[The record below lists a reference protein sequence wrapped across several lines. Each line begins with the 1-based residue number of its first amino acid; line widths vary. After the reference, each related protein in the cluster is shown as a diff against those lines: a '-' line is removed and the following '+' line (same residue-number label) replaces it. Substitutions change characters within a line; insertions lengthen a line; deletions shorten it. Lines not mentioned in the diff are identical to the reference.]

1 MSGED
6 WTDDTEGGRIDS
18 LVRFGFGR
26 ADIEAFLNEHE
37 GGQGERL
44 TWLEERRET
53 ASELEDRIAAFSQHS
68 IPGFEALKPYR
79 SQLSDPFT
87 IEETYQ
93 EVERELRSLAPWE
106 PPLNREKEAWFG
118 EGHGDMWSMLYERLA
133 ALDVSSH
140 AAVAP
145 LHRLFA
151 SPLSIDELLRHLE
164 LVEADEQRQRQ
175 MIQNGV
181 DHLRGLGYALGETV
195 EQPLLE
201 ALNQLEQWQ
210 GFHAKKELVR
220 LNAVQ
225 MIQPFDDALA
235 AEFELRCSQLLDK
248 ENQQALDELSNEVN
262 EVAQTLEQRRQV
274 FSDRIREWRQQGIV
288 FPHEGDLHPSDLMEW
303 EANHDTIAASVQR
316 HLELVGRW
324 ERFARYWPSRVER
337 SKDFIGHLE
346 MTDGLQD
353 AVDEL
358 DALWKQL
365 ELDGLELLQS
375 YEHAGLVVGAWQQRV
390 FDDPLNALERMSAER
405 HRWDRRVEIME
416 ALDGLDT
423 SFIGNEEV
431 GMRRHLL
438 ATEELEDDVLEEME
452 AYVVKINRRNERH
465 RVMLEEE
472 LAGMRRSG
480 SLERETRTHDMS
492 LRELDQHVAELMRN
506 GGASIPKG
514 ASSAAAKRIQ
524 APLMR
529 ELTALKRSGWV
540 VDAWIELVN
549 EDPVRVAR
557 ELSEARS
564 HVEHHEVLRRRLS
577 ALPWERDIEL
587 GLEVELHIKQPHR
600 LNHLSRSIPSF
611 TTHLA
616 SRPVE
621 DATYRLHLWQPER
634 THPTLVPVPEQEER
648 PVLQPVSAL
657 DEAHEAMLEAM
668 DHESATD
675 VEEAE
680 PVHNNTGRPIKS
692 LEEERQHPDTKHLH
706 DDGVSDEE
714 FFADDKWSVERW
726 RWWRE
731 REERAL
737 AKQEATTPPPIS
749 PLPPESVEEVVDVAQ
764 PEEEGIEPEVG
775 APSASVAS
783 TESGVV
789 EPMAQE
795 VISSDIA
802 TQRALDALKE
812 LIALLGLNGLAD
824 DVAQQGM
831 NALPEVRRGLAQHVN
846 ITPRDVRVGR
856 LLRLTLRL
864 LPEGNK
870 SDGERAR
877 MLTELTQLI
886 APLKRWMR
894 RRLEARHSGAKGDF
908 LADAVELGTAL
919 ERIPGLGRH
928 VPLEKD
934 DWPLPSELASLSDEI
949 KKLAQSVNLPS
960 AGGVKA

>member
-6 WTDDTEGGRIDS
+6 WANDTVGDRIDS
-18 LVRFGFGR
+18 LVRFGFNR

-37 GGQGERL
+37 GGQRERL
-44 TWLEERRET
+44 TWLEERREA
-53 ASELEDRIAAFSQHS
+53 ASALEDRIAAFSQHS
-68 IPGFEALKPYR
+68 VLGFEALEPYKSR
-79 SQLSDPFT
+79 LSDPFT
-87 IEETYQ
+87 IEETFL

-106 PPLNREKEAWFG
+106 PPLNREKDAWFG

-145 LHRLFA
+145 LHRLFD

-164 LVEADEQRQRQ
+164 LVEADERRQRQ
-175 MIQNGV
+175 MIQSGA

-201 ALNQLEQWQ
+201 ALNQLELWQ

-225 MIQPFDDALA
+225 MIQPFDEALA

-248 ENQQALDELSNEVN
+248 ENQQALDELSSEVN

-303 EANHDTIAASVQR
+303 EANHDTIAASVKR

-324 ERFARYWPSRVER
+324 ERFARYWPSRVEGSR
-337 SKDFIGHLE
+337 DLVGHLE

-353 AVDEL
+353 VVDEL

-375 YEHAGLVVGAWQQRV
+375 YEHAGLAVGAWQQRV
-390 FDDPLNALERMSAER
+390 FDDPLNALERMTAER

-423 SFIGNEEV
+423 SFIGDEEV
-431 GMRRHLL
+431 GVRRHLL
-438 ATEELEDDVLEEME
+438 TAEELEDDVLEEME

-472 LAGMRRSG
+472 LASMRRSG
-480 SLERETRTHDMS
+480 SLERETLTHDMS
-492 LRELDQHVAELMRN
+492 LRELEQHVAELMRS
-506 GGASIPKG
+506 GGASIPKSG
-514 ASSAAAKRIQ
+514 TSAGAKRIQ

-529 ELTALKRSGWV
+529 ELTALKRSGWA
-540 VDAWIELVN
+540 VDAWMESVS

-557 ELSEARS
+557 ELSEARP
-564 HVEHHEVLRRRLS
+564 HVEHHEILRRRLS

-587 GLEVELHIKQPHR
+587 AMEVELHIKQPDR
-600 LNHLSRSIPSF
+600 LAHLSRNIPSF

-621 DATYRLHLWQPER
+621 DETYRLHLWQPER

-657 DEAHEAMLEAM
+657 DEAHEAMLESM
-668 DHESATD
+668 ELESQTHD
-675 VEEAE
+675 
-680 PVHNNTGRPIKS
+680 
-692 LEEERQHPDTKHLH
+692 EEEQI
-706 DDGVSDEE
+706 
-714 FFADDKWSVERW
+714 
-726 RWWRE
+726 RE
-731 REERAL
+731 NGE
-737 AKQEATTPPPIS
+737 KATMPTPA
-749 PLPPESVEEVVDVAQ
+749 EEVVEVAR
-764 PEEEGIEPEVG
+764 PEEEEVEVD
-775 APSASVAS
+775 APSATVAK
-783 TESGVV
+783 TENVV
-789 EPMAQE
+789 VGPVAEE
-795 VISSDIA
+795 IISSDIA
-802 TQRALDALKE
+802 TQRALDALRE

-824 DVAQQGM
+824 EVTQQGM
-831 NALPEVRRGLAQHVN
+831 NALPEVRRGLAKHVN
-846 ITPRDVRVGR
+846 IAPRDVRVGR

-870 SDGERAR
+870 GDGERAR
-877 MLTELTQLI
+877 MLTELTQLV

-894 RRLEARHSGAKGDF
+894 RRLEARHSGARGDF

-934 DWPLPSELASLSDEI
+934 DWPLPSELAGLSDEI

>member
-6 WTDDTEGGRIDS
+6 WANDTVGERIDS
-18 LVRFGFGR
+18 LVRFGFNR

-37 GGQGERL
+37 GGQRERL
-44 TWLEERRET
+44 TWLEERREV
-53 ASELEDRIAAFSQHS
+53 ASALEDRIAAFSQHS
-68 IPGFEALKPYR
+68 VLGFEALEPYKSR
-79 SQLSDPFT
+79 LSDPFT
-87 IEETYQ
+87 IEETFL

-106 PPLNREKEAWFG
+106 PPLNREKDAWFG

-145 LHRLFA
+145 LHRLFD

-164 LVEADEQRQRQ
+164 LVEADERRQRQ
-175 MIQNGV
+175 MIQSGA

-201 ALNQLEQWQ
+201 ALNQLELWQ

-225 MIQPFDDALA
+225 MIQPFDEALA

-248 ENQQALDELSNEVN
+248 ENQQALDELSSEVN

-303 EANHDTIAASVQR
+303 EANHDTIAASVKR

-324 ERFARYWPSRVER
+324 ERFARYWPSRVEGSR
-337 SKDFIGHLE
+337 DLVGHLE

-353 AVDEL
+353 VVDEL

-375 YEHAGLVVGAWQQRV
+375 YEHAGLAVGAWQQRV
-390 FDDPLNALERMSAER
+390 FDDPLNALERMTAER

-423 SFIGNEEV
+423 SFIGDEEV
-431 GMRRHLL
+431 GVRRHLL
-438 ATEELEDDVLEEME
+438 AAEELEDDVLEEME

-472 LAGMRRSG
+472 LASMRRSG
-480 SLERETRTHDMS
+480 SLERETLTHDMS
-492 LRELDQHVAELMRN
+492 LRELEQHVAELMRS
-506 GGASIPKG
+506 GGASIPKSG
-514 ASSAAAKRIQ
+514 TSAGAKRIQ

-529 ELTALKRSGWV
+529 ELTALKRSGWA
-540 VDAWIELVN
+540 VDAWMESVS

-557 ELSEARS
+557 ELSEARP
-564 HVEHHEVLRRRLS
+564 HVEHHEILRRRLS
-577 ALPWERDIEL
+577 ALPWVRDIEL
-587 GLEVELHIKQPHR
+587 AMEVELHIKQPDR
-600 LNHLSRSIPSF
+600 LAQLSRSIPSF

-621 DATYRLHLWQPER
+621 DETYRLHLWQPER

-657 DEAHEAMLEAM
+657 DEAHEAMLESM
-668 DHESATD
+668 ELESQTHD
-675 VEEAE
+675 
-680 PVHNNTGRPIKS
+680 
-692 LEEERQHPDTKHLH
+692 EEEQI
-706 DDGVSDEE
+706 
-714 FFADDKWSVERW
+714 
-726 RWWRE
+726 RE
-731 REERAL
+731 NGE
-737 AKQEATTPPPIS
+737 KATMPTPA
-749 PLPPESVEEVVDVAQ
+749 EEVVEVAR
-764 PEEEGIEPEVG
+764 PEEEEVEVD
-775 APSASVAS
+775 ASSATVAK
-783 TESGVV
+783 TENVV
-789 EPMAQE
+789 VGPVAEE

-802 TQRALDALKE
+802 TQRALDALRE

-824 DVAQQGM
+824 EVTRQGM
-831 NALPEVRRGLAQHVN
+831 NALPEVRRGLAKHVN
-846 ITPRDVRVGR
+846 IAPRDVRVGR

-870 SDGERAR
+870 GDGERAR
-877 MLTELTQLI
+877 MLTELTQLV

-894 RRLEARHSGAKGDF
+894 RRLEARHSGARGDF

-934 DWPLPSELASLSDEI
+934 DWPLPSELAGLSDEI

>member
-6 WTDDTEGGRIDS
+6 WANDTVGERIDS
-18 LVRFGFGR
+18 LVRFGFNR

-37 GGQGERL
+37 GGQRERL
-44 TWLEERRET
+44 TWLEERREA
-53 ASELEDRIAAFSQHS
+53 ASALEDRIAAFSQHS
-68 IPGFEALKPYR
+68 VLGFEALEPYKSR
-79 SQLSDPFT
+79 LSDPFT
-87 IEETYQ
+87 IEETFL

-106 PPLNREKEAWFG
+106 PPLNREKDAWFG

-145 LHRLFA
+145 LHRLFD

-164 LVEADEQRQRQ
+164 LVEADERRQRQ
-175 MIQNGV
+175 MIQSGA

-201 ALNQLEQWQ
+201 ALNQLELWQ

-225 MIQPFDDALA
+225 MIQPFDEALA

-248 ENQQALDELSNEVN
+248 ENQQALDELSSEVN

-303 EANHDTIAASVQR
+303 EANHDTIAASVKR

-324 ERFARYWPSRVER
+324 ERFARYWPSRVEGSR
-337 SKDFIGHLE
+337 DLVGHLE

-353 AVDEL
+353 VVDEL

-375 YEHAGLVVGAWQQRV
+375 YEHAGLAVGAWQQRV
-390 FDDPLNALERMSAER
+390 FDDPLNALERMTAER

-423 SFIGNEEV
+423 SFIGDEEV
-431 GMRRHLL
+431 GVRRHLL
-438 ATEELEDDVLEEME
+438 TAEELEDDVLEEME

-472 LAGMRRSG
+472 LASMRRSG
-480 SLERETRTHDMS
+480 SLERETLTHDMS
-492 LRELDQHVAELMRN
+492 LRELEQHVAELMRS
-506 GGASIPKG
+506 GGASIPKSG
-514 ASSAAAKRIQ
+514 TSAGAKRIQ

-529 ELTALKRSGWV
+529 ELTALKRSGWA
-540 VDAWIELVN
+540 VDAWMESVS

-557 ELSEARS
+557 ELSEARP
-564 HVEHHEVLRRRLS
+564 HVEHHEILRRRLS

-587 GLEVELHIKQPHR
+587 AMEVELHIKQPDR
-600 LNHLSRSIPSF
+600 LAHLSRNIPSF

-621 DATYRLHLWQPER
+621 DETYRLHLWQPER

-648 PVLQPVSAL
+648 PVLQPVTAL
-657 DEAHEAMLEAM
+657 DEAHEAMLESM
-668 DHESATD
+668 ELESQTHD
-675 VEEAE
+675 
-680 PVHNNTGRPIKS
+680 
-692 LEEERQHPDTKHLH
+692 EEEQI
-706 DDGVSDEE
+706 
-714 FFADDKWSVERW
+714 
-726 RWWRE
+726 RE
-731 REERAL
+731 NGE
-737 AKQEATTPPPIS
+737 KATMPTPA
-749 PLPPESVEEVVDVAQ
+749 EEVVEVAR
-764 PEEEGIEPEVG
+764 PEEEEVEVD
-775 APSASVAS
+775 APSATVAK
-783 TESGVV
+783 TENVV
-789 EPMAQE
+789 VGPVAEE
-795 VISSDIA
+795 IISSDIA
-802 TQRALDALKE
+802 TQRALDALRE

-824 DVAQQGM
+824 EVTQQGM
-831 NALPEVRRGLAQHVN
+831 NALPEVRRGLAKHVN
-846 ITPRDVRVGR
+846 IAPRDVRVGR

-870 SDGERAR
+870 GDGERAR
-877 MLTELTQLI
+877 MLTELTQLV

-894 RRLEARHSGAKGDF
+894 RRLEARHSGARGDF

-934 DWPLPSELASLSDEI
+934 DWPLPSELAGLSDEI

>member
-6 WTDDTEGGRIDS
+6 WANDTVGERIDS
-18 LVRFGFGR
+18 LVRFGFNR

-37 GGQGERL
+37 GGQSERL
-44 TWLEERRET
+44 TWLEERREA
-53 ASELEDRIAAFSQHS
+53 ASALEDRIAAFSQHS
-68 IPGFEALKPYR
+68 VLGFEALEPYKSR
-79 SQLSDPFT
+79 LSDPFT
-87 IEETYQ
+87 IEETFL

-106 PPLNREKEAWFG
+106 PPLNREKDAWFG

-145 LHRLFA
+145 LHRLFD

-164 LVEADEQRQRQ
+164 LVEADERRQRQ
-175 MIQNGV
+175 MIQSGA

-201 ALNQLEQWQ
+201 ALNQLELWQ

-225 MIQPFDDALA
+225 MIQPFDEALA

-248 ENQQALDELSNEVN
+248 ENQQALDELSSEVN

-303 EANHDTIAASVQR
+303 EANHDTIAASVKR

-324 ERFARYWPSRVER
+324 ERFARYWPSRVEGSR
-337 SKDFIGHLE
+337 DLVGHLE

-353 AVDEL
+353 VVDEL

-375 YEHAGLVVGAWQQRV
+375 YEHAGLAVGAWQQRV
-390 FDDPLNALERMSAER
+390 FDDPLNALERMTAER

-423 SFIGNEEV
+423 SFIGDEEV
-431 GMRRHLL
+431 GVRRHLL
-438 ATEELEDDVLEEME
+438 TAEELEDDVLEEME

-472 LAGMRRSG
+472 LASMRRSG
-480 SLERETRTHDMS
+480 SLERETLTHDMS
-492 LRELDQHVAELMRN
+492 LRELEQHVAELMRS
-506 GGASIPKG
+506 GGASIPKSG
-514 ASSAAAKRIQ
+514 TSAGAKRIQ

-529 ELTALKRSGWV
+529 ELTALKRSGWA
-540 VDAWIELVN
+540 VDAWMESVS

-557 ELSEARS
+557 ELSEARP
-564 HVEHHEVLRRRLS
+564 HVEHHEILRRRLS

-587 GLEVELHIKQPHR
+587 AMEVELHIKQPDR
-600 LNHLSRSIPSF
+600 LAHLSRNIPSF

-621 DATYRLHLWQPER
+621 DETYRLHLWQPER

-648 PVLQPVSAL
+648 PVLQPVTAL
-657 DEAHEAMLEAM
+657 DEAHEAMLESM
-668 DHESATD
+668 ELESQTHD
-675 VEEAE
+675 
-680 PVHNNTGRPIKS
+680 
-692 LEEERQHPDTKHLH
+692 EEEQI
-706 DDGVSDEE
+706 
-714 FFADDKWSVERW
+714 
-726 RWWRE
+726 RE
-731 REERAL
+731 NGE
-737 AKQEATTPPPIS
+737 KATMPTPA
-749 PLPPESVEEVVDVAQ
+749 EEVVEVAR
-764 PEEEGIEPEVG
+764 PEEEEVEVD
-775 APSASVAS
+775 APSATVAK
-783 TESGVV
+783 TENVV
-789 EPMAQE
+789 VGPVAEE
-795 VISSDIA
+795 IISSDIA
-802 TQRALDALKE
+802 TQRALDALRE

-824 DVAQQGM
+824 EVTQQGM
-831 NALPEVRRGLAQHVN
+831 NALPEVRRGLAKHVN
-846 ITPRDVRVGR
+846 IAPRDVRVGR

-870 SDGERAR
+870 GDGERAR
-877 MLTELTQLI
+877 MLTELTQLV

-894 RRLEARHSGAKGDF
+894 RRLEARHSGARGDF

-934 DWPLPSELASLSDEI
+934 DWPLPSELAGLSDEI

>member
-6 WTDDTEGGRIDS
+6 WANDTVGERIDS
-18 LVRFGFGR
+18 LVRFGFNR

-37 GGQGERL
+37 GGQSERL
-44 TWLEERRET
+44 TWLEERREA
-53 ASELEDRIAAFSQHS
+53 ASALEDRIAAFSQHS
-68 IPGFEALKPYR
+68 VLGFEALEPYKSR
-79 SQLSDPFT
+79 LSDPFT
-87 IEETYQ
+87 IEETFL

-106 PPLNREKEAWFG
+106 PPLNREKDAWFG

-145 LHRLFA
+145 LHRLFD

-164 LVEADEQRQRQ
+164 LVEADERRQRQ
-175 MIQNGV
+175 MIQSGA

-201 ALNQLEQWQ
+201 ALNQLELWQ

-225 MIQPFDDALA
+225 MIQPFDEALA

-248 ENQQALDELSNEVN
+248 ENQQALDELSSEVN

-303 EANHDTIAASVQR
+303 EANHDTIAASVKR

-324 ERFARYWPSRVER
+324 ERFARYWPSRVEGSR
-337 SKDFIGHLE
+337 DLVGHLE

-353 AVDEL
+353 VVDEL

-375 YEHAGLVVGAWQQRV
+375 YEHAGLAVGAWQQRV
-390 FDDPLNALERMSAER
+390 FDDPLNALERMTAER
-405 HRWDRRVEIME
+405 HRWDRRVKIME

-423 SFIGNEEV
+423 SFIEDEEV
-431 GMRRHLL
+431 GVRRHLL
-438 ATEELEDDVLEEME
+438 TAEELEDDVLEEME

-472 LAGMRRSG
+472 LASMRRSG
-480 SLERETRTHDMS
+480 SLERETLTHDMS
-492 LRELDQHVAELMRN
+492 LRELEQHVAELMRS
-506 GGASIPKG
+506 GGASIPKSG
-514 ASSAAAKRIQ
+514 TSAGAKRIQ

-529 ELTALKRSGWV
+529 ELTALKRSGWA
-540 VDAWIELVN
+540 VDAWMESVS

-557 ELSEARS
+557 ELSEARP
-564 HVEHHEVLRRRLS
+564 HVEHHEILRRRLS
-577 ALPWERDIEL
+577 ALPWVRDIEL
-587 GLEVELHIKQPHR
+587 AMEVELHIKQPDR
-600 LNHLSRSIPSF
+600 LAQLSRSIPSF

-621 DATYRLHLWQPER
+621 DETYRLHLWQPER

-657 DEAHEAMLEAM
+657 DEAHEAMLESM
-668 DHESATD
+668 ELESQTHD
-675 VEEAE
+675 
-680 PVHNNTGRPIKS
+680 
-692 LEEERQHPDTKHLH
+692 EEEQI
-706 DDGVSDEE
+706 
-714 FFADDKWSVERW
+714 
-726 RWWRE
+726 RE
-731 REERAL
+731 NGE
-737 AKQEATTPPPIS
+737 KATMPTPA
-749 PLPPESVEEVVDVAQ
+749 EEVVEVAR
-764 PEEEGIEPEVG
+764 PEEEEVEVD
-775 APSASVAS
+775 ASSATVAK
-783 TESGVV
+783 TENVV
-789 EPMAQE
+789 VGPVAEK

-802 TQRALDALKE
+802 TQRALDALRE

-824 DVAQQGM
+824 EVTRQGM
-831 NALPEVRRGLAQHVN
+831 NALPEVRRGLAKHVN
-846 ITPRDVRVGR
+846 IAPRDVRVGR

-870 SDGERAR
+870 GDGERAR
-877 MLTELTQLI
+877 MLTELTQLV

-894 RRLEARHSGAKGDF
+894 RRLEARHSGARGDF

-934 DWPLPSELASLSDEI
+934 DWPLPSELAGLSDEI

>member
-1 MSGED
+1 
-6 WTDDTEGGRIDS
+6 
-18 LVRFGFGR
+18 
-26 ADIEAFLNEHE
+26 
-37 GGQGERL
+37 
-44 TWLEERRET
+44 
-53 ASELEDRIAAFSQHS
+53 
-68 IPGFEALKPYR
+68 
-79 SQLSDPFT
+79 
-87 IEETYQ
+87 
-93 EVERELRSLAPWE
+93 
-106 PPLNREKEAWFG
+106 
-118 EGHGDMWSMLYERLA
+118 
-133 ALDVSSH
+133 
-140 AAVAP
+140 
-145 LHRLFA
+145 
-151 SPLSIDELLRHLE
+151 
-164 LVEADEQRQRQ
+164 
-175 MIQNGV
+175 
-181 DHLRGLGYALGETV
+181 
-195 EQPLLE
+195 
-201 ALNQLEQWQ
+201 
-210 GFHAKKELVR
+210 
-220 LNAVQ
+220 
-225 MIQPFDDALA
+225 
-235 AEFELRCSQLLDK
+235 
-248 ENQQALDELSNEVN
+248 
-262 EVAQTLEQRRQV
+262 
-274 FSDRIREWRQQGIV
+274 
-288 FPHEGDLHPSDLMEW
+288 
-303 EANHDTIAASVQR
+303 
-316 HLELVGRW
+316 
-324 ERFARYWPSRVER
+324 
-337 SKDFIGHLE
+337 
-346 MTDGLQD
+346 
-353 AVDEL
+353 
-358 DALWKQL
+358 
-365 ELDGLELLQS
+365 
-375 YEHAGLVVGAWQQRV
+375 
-390 FDDPLNALERMSAER
+390 
-405 HRWDRRVEIME
+405 
-416 ALDGLDT
+416 
-423 SFIGNEEV
+423 
-431 GMRRHLL
+431 
-438 ATEELEDDVLEEME
+438 
-452 AYVVKINRRNERH
+452 
-465 RVMLEEE
+465 
-472 LAGMRRSG
+472 
-480 SLERETRTHDMS
+480 
-492 LRELDQHVAELMRN
+492 
-506 GGASIPKG
+506 
-514 ASSAAAKRIQ
+514 
-524 APLMR
+524 MR

-668 DHESATD
+668 DHKPATD
-675 VEEAE
+675 VE
-680 PVHNNTGRPIKS
+680 V
-692 LEEERQHPDTKHLH
+692 
-706 DDGVSDEE
+706 V
-714 FFADDKWSVERW
+714 AD
-726 RWWRE
+726 
-731 REERAL
+731 
-737 AKQEATTPPPIS
+737 I
-749 PLPPESVEEVVDVAQ
+749 AQ
-764 PEEEGIEPEVG
+764 PEEEDIEPEVG

>member
-6 WTDDTEGGRIDS
+6 WANDTVGERIDS
-18 LVRFGFGR
+18 LVRFGFNR

-37 GGQGERL
+37 GGQRERL
-44 TWLEERRET
+44 TWLEERREV
-53 ASELEDRIAAFSQHS
+53 ASALEDRIAAFSQHS
-68 IPGFEALKPYR
+68 VLGFEALEPYKSR
-79 SQLSDPFT
+79 LSDPFT
-87 IEETYQ
+87 IEETFL

-106 PPLNREKEAWFG
+106 PPLNREKDAWFG

-145 LHRLFA
+145 LHRLFD

-164 LVEADEQRQRQ
+164 LVEADERRQRR
-175 MIQNGV
+175 MIQSGA

-195 EQPLLE
+195 ERPLLE
-201 ALNQLEQWQ
+201 ALNQLELWQ

-225 MIQPFDDALA
+225 MIQPFDEALA

-248 ENQQALDELSNEVN
+248 ENQQALDELSSEVN

-303 EANHDTIAASVQR
+303 EANHDTIAASVKR

-324 ERFARYWPSRVER
+324 ERFARYWPSRVEGSR
-337 SKDFIGHLE
+337 DLVGHLE

-353 AVDEL
+353 VVDEL

-375 YEHAGLVVGAWQQRV
+375 YEHAGLAVGAWQQRV
-390 FDDPLNALERMSAER
+390 FDDPLNALERMTAER

-423 SFIGNEEV
+423 SFIGDEEIGV
-431 GMRRHLL
+431 RRHLL
-438 ATEELEDDVLEEME
+438 AAEELEDDVLEEME

-472 LAGMRRSG
+472 LASMRRSG
-480 SLERETRTHDMS
+480 SLERETLTHDMS
-492 LRELDQHVAELMRN
+492 LRELEQHVAELMRS
-506 GGASIPKG
+506 GGASIPKSG
-514 ASSAAAKRIQ
+514 TSAAAKRIQ

-529 ELTALKRSGWV
+529 ELTALKRSGWA
-540 VDAWIELVN
+540 VDAWMESVS

-557 ELSEARS
+557 ELSEARP
-564 HVEHHEVLRRRLS
+564 HVEHHEILRRRLS
-577 ALPWERDIEL
+577 ALPWVRDIEL
-587 GLEVELHIKQPHR
+587 AMEVELHIKQPDR
-600 LNHLSRSIPSF
+600 LAQLSRSIPSF

-621 DATYRLHLWQPER
+621 DETYRLHLWQPER

-657 DEAHEAMLEAM
+657 DEAHEAMLESM
-668 DHESATD
+668 ELESQTHD
-675 VEEAE
+675 
-680 PVHNNTGRPIKS
+680 
-692 LEEERQHPDTKHLH
+692 EEEQI
-706 DDGVSDEE
+706 
-714 FFADDKWSVERW
+714 
-726 RWWRE
+726 RE
-731 REERAL
+731 NGE
-737 AKQEATTPPPIS
+737 KATMPTPA
-749 PLPPESVEEVVDVAQ
+749 EEVVEVAR
-764 PEEEGIEPEVG
+764 PEEEEVEVD
-775 APSASVAS
+775 APSATVAK
-783 TESGVV
+783 TENVV
-789 EPMAQE
+789 VGPVAEE

-802 TQRALDALKE
+802 TQRALDALRE

-824 DVAQQGM
+824 EVTQQGM
-831 NALPEVRRGLAQHVN
+831 NALPEVRRGLAKHVN
-846 ITPRDVRVGR
+846 IAPRDVRVGR

-870 SDGERAR
+870 GDGERAR
-877 MLTELTQLI
+877 MLTELTQLV
-886 APLKRWMR
+886 APLPRWMR
-894 RRLEARHSGAKGDF
+894 RRLEARHSGARGDF
-908 LADAVELGTAL
+908 LADAVELGAAL

-934 DWPLPSELASLSDEI
+934 DWPLPSELAGLSDEI

>member
-6 WTDDTEGGRIDS
+6 WANDTVGERIDS
-18 LVRFGFGR
+18 LVRFGFNR

-37 GGQGERL
+37 GGQRERL
-44 TWLEERRET
+44 TWLEERREA
-53 ASELEDRIAAFSQHS
+53 ASALEDRIAAFSQHS
-68 IPGFEALKPYR
+68 VLGFEALEPYKSR
-79 SQLSDPFT
+79 LSDPFT
-87 IEETYQ
+87 IEETFL

-106 PPLNREKEAWFG
+106 PPLNREKDAWFG

-145 LHRLFA
+145 LHRLFN

-164 LVEADEQRQRQ
+164 LVEADERRQRQ
-175 MIQNGV
+175 MIQSGA

-201 ALNQLEQWQ
+201 ALNQLELWQ

-225 MIQPFDDALA
+225 MIQPFDEALA

-248 ENQQALDELSNEVN
+248 ENQQALDELSSEVN

-303 EANHDTIAASVQR
+303 EANHDTIAASVKR

-324 ERFARYWPSRVER
+324 ERFARYWPSRVEGSR
-337 SKDFIGHLE
+337 DLVGHLE

-353 AVDEL
+353 VVDEL

-375 YEHAGLVVGAWQQRV
+375 YEHAGLAVGAWQQRV
-390 FDDPLNALERMSAER
+390 FDDPLNALERMTAER

-423 SFIGNEEV
+423 SFIGDEEIGV
-431 GMRRHLL
+431 RRHLL
-438 ATEELEDDVLEEME
+438 AAEELEDDVLEEME

-472 LAGMRRSG
+472 LASMRRSG
-480 SLERETRTHDMS
+480 SLERETLTHDMS
-492 LRELDQHVAELMRN
+492 LRELEQHVAELMRG
-506 GGASIPKG
+506 GGASIPKSG
-514 ASSAAAKRIQ
+514 TSAAAKRIQ

-529 ELTALKRSGWV
+529 ELTALKRSGWA
-540 VDAWIELVN
+540 VDTWMESVS

-557 ELSEARS
+557 ELSEARP
-564 HVEHHEVLRRRLS
+564 HVEHHEILRRRLS

-587 GLEVELHIKQPHR
+587 AMEVELHIKQPER
-600 LNHLSRSIPSF
+600 LAHLSRSIPSF

-616 SRPVE
+616 NRPVE
-621 DATYRLHLWQPER
+621 EPTYRLHLWQPER

-657 DEAHEAMLEAM
+657 DEAHEAMLESM
-668 DHESATD
+668 ELESQTHD
-675 VEEAE
+675 
-680 PVHNNTGRPIKS
+680 
-692 LEEERQHPDTKHLH
+692 EEEQI
-706 DDGVSDEE
+706 
-714 FFADDKWSVERW
+714 
-726 RWWRE
+726 RE
-731 REERAL
+731 NGE
-737 AKQEATTPPPIS
+737 KATMPTPA
-749 PLPPESVEEVVDVAQ
+749 EEVVEVAR
-764 PEEEGIEPEVG
+764 PEEKEVEVD
-775 APSASVAS
+775 APSATVAK
-783 TESGVV
+783 TENVV
-789 EPMAQE
+789 VGPAAEE
-795 VISSDIA
+795 IISSDIA
-802 TQRALDALKE
+802 TQRALDALRE

-824 DVAQQGM
+824 EVTQQGM
-831 NALPEVRRGLAQHVN
+831 NALPEVRRGLAKHVN
-846 ITPRDVRVGR
+846 IAPRDVRVGR

-870 SDGERAR
+870 GDGERAR
-877 MLTELTQLI
+877 MLTELTQLV

-894 RRLEARHSGAKGDF
+894 RRLEARHSGARGDF

-934 DWPLPSELASLSDEI
+934 DWPLPSELAGLSDEI

>member
-6 WTDDTEGGRIDS
+6 WANDTVGERIDS
-18 LVRFGFGR
+18 LVRFGFNR

-37 GGQGERL
+37 GGQRERL
-44 TWLEERRET
+44 TWLEERREV
-53 ASELEDRIAAFSQHS
+53 ASALEDRIAAFSQHS
-68 IPGFEALKPYR
+68 VLGFEALEPYKSR
-79 SQLSDPFT
+79 LSDPFT
-87 IEETYQ
+87 IEETFL

-106 PPLNREKEAWFG
+106 PPLNREKDAWFG

-145 LHRLFA
+145 LHRLFN

-164 LVEADEQRQRQ
+164 LVEADERRQRQ
-175 MIQNGV
+175 MIQSGA

-201 ALNQLEQWQ
+201 ALNQLELWQ

-225 MIQPFDDALA
+225 MIQPFDEALA

-248 ENQQALDELSNEVN
+248 ENQQALDELSSEVN

-303 EANHDTIAASVQR
+303 EANHDTIAASVKR

-324 ERFARYWPSRVER
+324 ERFARYWPSRVEGSR
-337 SKDFIGHLE
+337 DLVGHLE

-353 AVDEL
+353 VVDEL

-375 YEHAGLVVGAWQQRV
+375 YEHAGLAVGAWQQRV
-390 FDDPLNALERMSAER
+390 FDDPLNALERMTAER

-423 SFIGNEEV
+423 SFIGDEEV
-431 GMRRHLL
+431 GVRRHLL
-438 ATEELEDDVLEEME
+438 TAEELEDDVLEEME

-472 LAGMRRSG
+472 LASMRRSG
-480 SLERETRTHDMS
+480 SLERETLTHDMS
-492 LRELDQHVAELMRN
+492 LRELEQHVAELMRS
-506 GGASIPKG
+506 GGASIPKSG
-514 ASSAAAKRIQ
+514 TSAGAKRIQ

-529 ELTALKRSGWV
+529 ELTALKRSGWA
-540 VDAWIELVN
+540 VDAWMESVS

-557 ELSEARS
+557 ELSEARP
-564 HVEHHEVLRRRLS
+564 HVEHHEILRRRLS
-577 ALPWERDIEL
+577 ALPWVRDIEL
-587 GLEVELHIKQPHR
+587 AMEVELHIKQPDR
-600 LNHLSRSIPSF
+600 LAHLSRSIPSF

-621 DATYRLHLWQPER
+621 DETYRLHLWQPER

-657 DEAHEAMLEAM
+657 DEAHEAMLESM
-668 DHESATD
+668 ELESQTHD
-675 VEEAE
+675 
-680 PVHNNTGRPIKS
+680 
-692 LEEERQHPDTKHLH
+692 EEEQI
-706 DDGVSDEE
+706 
-714 FFADDKWSVERW
+714 
-726 RWWRE
+726 RE
-731 REERAL
+731 NGE
-737 AKQEATTPPPIS
+737 KATMPTPA
-749 PLPPESVEEVVDVAQ
+749 EEVVEVAR
-764 PEEEGIEPEVG
+764 PEEEEVEVD
-775 APSASVAS
+775 ASSATVAK
-783 TESGVV
+783 TENVV
-789 EPMAQE
+789 VGPVAEE

-802 TQRALDALKE
+802 TQRALDALRE

-824 DVAQQGM
+824 EVTQQGM
-831 NALPEVRRGLAQHVN
+831 NALPEVRRGLAKHVN
-846 ITPRDVRVGR
+846 IAPRDVRVGR

-870 SDGERAR
+870 GDGERAR
-877 MLTELTQLI
+877 MLTELTQLV

-894 RRLEARHSGAKGDF
+894 RRLEARHSGARGDF

-934 DWPLPSELASLSDEI
+934 DWPLPSELAGLSDEI

>member
-6 WTDDTEGGRIDS
+6 WANDTVGERIDS
-18 LVRFGFGR
+18 LVRFGFNR

-37 GGQGERL
+37 GGQSERL
-44 TWLEERRET
+44 TWLEERREA
-53 ASELEDRIAAFSQHS
+53 ASALEDRIAAFSQHS
-68 IPGFEALKPYR
+68 VLGFEALEPYKSR
-79 SQLSDPFT
+79 LSDPFT
-87 IEETYQ
+87 IEETFL

-106 PPLNREKEAWFG
+106 PPLNREKDAWFG

-145 LHRLFA
+145 LHRLFD

-164 LVEADEQRQRQ
+164 LVEADERRQRQ
-175 MIQNGV
+175 MIQSGA

-201 ALNQLEQWQ
+201 ALNQLELWQ

-225 MIQPFDDALA
+225 MIQPFDEALA

-248 ENQQALDELSNEVN
+248 ENQQALDELSSEVN

-303 EANHDTIAASVQR
+303 EANHDTIAASVKR

-324 ERFARYWPSRVER
+324 ERFARYWPSRVEGSR
-337 SKDFIGHLE
+337 DLVGHLE
-346 MTDGLQD
+346 MTEGLQD
-353 AVDEL
+353 VVDEL

-375 YEHAGLVVGAWQQRV
+375 YEHAGLAVGAWQQRV
-390 FDDPLNALERMSAER
+390 FDDPLNALERMTAER

-423 SFIGNEEV
+423 SFIGDEEV
-431 GMRRHLL
+431 GVRRHLL
-438 ATEELEDDVLEEME
+438 TAEELEDDVLEEME

-472 LAGMRRSG
+472 LASMRRSG
-480 SLERETRTHDMS
+480 SLERETLTHDMS
-492 LRELDQHVAELMRN
+492 LRELEQHVAELMRS
-506 GGASIPKG
+506 GGASIPKSG
-514 ASSAAAKRIQ
+514 TSAGAKRIQ

-529 ELTALKRSGWV
+529 ELTALKRSGWA
-540 VDAWIELVN
+540 VDAWMESVS

-557 ELSEARS
+557 ELSEARP
-564 HVEHHEVLRRRLS
+564 HVEHHEILRRRLS

-587 GLEVELHIKQPHR
+587 AMEVELHIKQPDR
-600 LNHLSRSIPSF
+600 LAHLSRNIPSF

-621 DATYRLHLWQPER
+621 DETYRLHLWQPER

-648 PVLQPVSAL
+648 PVLQPVTAL
-657 DEAHEAMLEAM
+657 DEAHEAMLESM
-668 DHESATD
+668 ELESQTHD
-675 VEEAE
+675 
-680 PVHNNTGRPIKS
+680 
-692 LEEERQHPDTKHLH
+692 EEEQI
-706 DDGVSDEE
+706 
-714 FFADDKWSVERW
+714 
-726 RWWRE
+726 RE
-731 REERAL
+731 NGE
-737 AKQEATTPPPIS
+737 KATMPTPA
-749 PLPPESVEEVVDVAQ
+749 EEVVEVAR
-764 PEEEGIEPEVG
+764 PEEEEVEVD
-775 APSASVAS
+775 APSATVAK
-783 TESGVV
+783 TENVV
-789 EPMAQE
+789 VGPVAEE
-795 VISSDIA
+795 IISSDIA
-802 TQRALDALKE
+802 TQRALDALRE

-824 DVAQQGM
+824 EVTQQGM
-831 NALPEVRRGLAQHVN
+831 NALPEVRRGLAKHVN
-846 ITPRDVRVGR
+846 IAPRDVRVGR

-870 SDGERAR
+870 GDGERAR
-877 MLTELTQLI
+877 MLTELTQLV

-894 RRLEARHSGAKGDF
+894 RRLEARHSGARGDF

-934 DWPLPSELASLSDEI
+934 DWPLPSELAGLSDEI

>member
-6 WTDDTEGGRIDS
+6 WANDTVGERIDS
-18 LVRFGFGR
+18 LVRFGFNR

-37 GGQGERL
+37 GGQRERL
-44 TWLEERRET
+44 TWLEERREV
-53 ASELEDRIAAFSQHS
+53 ASALEDRIAAFSQHS
-68 IPGFEALKPYR
+68 VLGFEALEPYKSR
-79 SQLSDPFT
+79 LSDPFT
-87 IEETYQ
+87 IEETFL

-106 PPLNREKEAWFG
+106 PPLNREKDAWFG

-145 LHRLFA
+145 LHRLFD

-164 LVEADEQRQRQ
+164 LVEADERRQRQ
-175 MIQNGV
+175 MIQSGA

-201 ALNQLEQWQ
+201 ALNQLELWQ

-225 MIQPFDDALA
+225 MIQPFDEALA

-248 ENQQALDELSNEVN
+248 ENQQALDELSSEVN

-303 EANHDTIAASVQR
+303 EANHDTIAASVKR

-324 ERFARYWPSRVER
+324 ERFARYWPSRVEGSR
-337 SKDFIGHLE
+337 DLVGHLE

-353 AVDEL
+353 VVDEL

-375 YEHAGLVVGAWQQRV
+375 YEHAGLAVGAWQQRV
-390 FDDPLNALERMSAER
+390 FDDPLNALERMTAER

-423 SFIGNEEV
+423 SFIGDEEV
-431 GMRRHLL
+431 GVRRHLL
-438 ATEELEDDVLEEME
+438 TAEELEDDVLEEME

-472 LAGMRRSG
+472 LASMRRSG
-480 SLERETRTHDMS
+480 SLERETLTHDMS
-492 LRELDQHVAELMRN
+492 LRELEQHVAELMRS
-506 GGASIPKG
+506 GGASIPKSG
-514 ASSAAAKRIQ
+514 TSAGAKRIQ

-529 ELTALKRSGWV
+529 ELTALKRSGWA
-540 VDAWIELVN
+540 VDAWMESVS

-557 ELSEARS
+557 ELSEARP
-564 HVEHHEVLRRRLS
+564 HVEHHEILRRRLS
-577 ALPWERDIEL
+577 ALPWVRDIEL
-587 GLEVELHIKQPHR
+587 AMEVELHIKQPDR
-600 LNHLSRSIPSF
+600 LAQLSRSIPSF

-621 DATYRLHLWQPER
+621 DETYRLHLWQPER

-657 DEAHEAMLEAM
+657 DEAHEAMLESM
-668 DHESATD
+668 ELESQTHD
-675 VEEAE
+675 
-680 PVHNNTGRPIKS
+680 
-692 LEEERQHPDTKHLH
+692 EEEQI
-706 DDGVSDEE
+706 
-714 FFADDKWSVERW
+714 
-726 RWWRE
+726 RE
-731 REERAL
+731 NGE
-737 AKQEATTPPPIS
+737 KATMPTPA
-749 PLPPESVEEVVDVAQ
+749 EEVVEVAR
-764 PEEEGIEPEVG
+764 PEEEEDEVD
-775 APSASVAS
+775 ASSATVAK
-783 TESGVV
+783 TENVV
-789 EPMAQE
+789 VGPVAEE

-802 TQRALDALKE
+802 TQRALDALRE

-824 DVAQQGM
+824 EVTRQGM
-831 NALPEVRRGLAQHVN
+831 NALPEVRRGLAKHVN
-846 ITPRDVRVGR
+846 IAPRDVRVGR

-870 SDGERAR
+870 GDGERAR
-877 MLTELTQLI
+877 MLTELTQLV

-894 RRLEARHSGAKGDF
+894 RRLEARHSGARGDF

-934 DWPLPSELASLSDEI
+934 DWPLPSELAGLSDEI

>member
-6 WTDDTEGGRIDS
+6 WANDTVGERIDS
-18 LVRFGFGR
+18 LVRFGFNR

-37 GGQGERL
+37 GGQSERL
-44 TWLEERRET
+44 TWLEERREA
-53 ASELEDRIAAFSQHS
+53 ASALEDRIAAFSQHS
-68 IPGFEALKPYR
+68 VLGFEALEPYKSR
-79 SQLSDPFT
+79 LSDPFT
-87 IEETYQ
+87 IEETFL

-106 PPLNREKEAWFG
+106 PPLNREKDAWFG

-145 LHRLFA
+145 LHRLFD

-164 LVEADEQRQRQ
+164 LVEADERRQRQ
-175 MIQNGV
+175 MIQSGA

-201 ALNQLEQWQ
+201 ALNQLELWQ

-225 MIQPFDDALA
+225 MIQPFDEALA

-248 ENQQALDELSNEVN
+248 ENQQALDELSSEVN

-303 EANHDTIAASVQR
+303 EANHDTIAASVKR

-324 ERFARYWPSRVER
+324 ERFARYWPSRVEGSR
-337 SKDFIGHLE
+337 DLVGHLE

-353 AVDEL
+353 VVDEL

-375 YEHAGLVVGAWQQRV
+375 YEHAGLAVGAWQQRV
-390 FDDPLNALERMSAER
+390 FDDPLNALERMTAER

-423 SFIGNEEV
+423 SFIGDEEV
-431 GMRRHLL
+431 GVRRHLL
-438 ATEELEDDVLEEME
+438 AAEELEDDVLEEME

-472 LAGMRRSG
+472 LASMRRSG
-480 SLERETRTHDMS
+480 SLERETLTHDMS
-492 LRELDQHVAELMRN
+492 LRELEQHVAELMRS
-506 GGASIPKG
+506 GGASIPKSG
-514 ASSAAAKRIQ
+514 TSAGAKRIQ

-529 ELTALKRSGWV
+529 ELTALKRSGWA
-540 VDAWIELVN
+540 VDAWMESVS

-557 ELSEARS
+557 ELSEARP
-564 HVEHHEVLRRRLS
+564 HVEHHEILRRRLS
-577 ALPWERDIEL
+577 ALPWVRDIEL
-587 GLEVELHIKQPHR
+587 AMEVELHIKQPDR
-600 LNHLSRSIPSF
+600 LAQLSRSIPSF

-621 DATYRLHLWQPER
+621 DETYRLHLWQPER

-657 DEAHEAMLEAM
+657 DEAHEAMLESM
-668 DHESATD
+668 ELESQTHD
-675 VEEAE
+675 
-680 PVHNNTGRPIKS
+680 
-692 LEEERQHPDTKHLH
+692 EEEQI
-706 DDGVSDEE
+706 
-714 FFADDKWSVERW
+714 
-726 RWWRE
+726 RE
-731 REERAL
+731 NGE
-737 AKQEATTPPPIS
+737 KATMPTPA
-749 PLPPESVEEVVDVAQ
+749 EEVVEVAR
-764 PEEEGIEPEVG
+764 PEEEEVEVD
-775 APSASVAS
+775 ASSATVAK
-783 TESGVV
+783 TENVV
-789 EPMAQE
+789 VGPVAEK

-802 TQRALDALKE
+802 TQRALDALRE

-824 DVAQQGM
+824 EVTRQGM
-831 NALPEVRRGLAQHVN
+831 NALPEVRRGLAKHVN
-846 ITPRDVRVGR
+846 IAPRDVRVGR

-870 SDGERAR
+870 GDGERAR
-877 MLTELTQLI
+877 MLTELTQLV

-894 RRLEARHSGAKGDF
+894 RRLEARHSGARGDF

-934 DWPLPSELASLSDEI
+934 DWPLPSELVGLSDEI

>member
-1 MSGED
+1 
-6 WTDDTEGGRIDS
+6 
-18 LVRFGFGR
+18 
-26 ADIEAFLNEHE
+26 
-37 GGQGERL
+37 
-44 TWLEERRET
+44 
-53 ASELEDRIAAFSQHS
+53 
-68 IPGFEALKPYR
+68 
-79 SQLSDPFT
+79 
-87 IEETYQ
+87 
-93 EVERELRSLAPWE
+93 
-106 PPLNREKEAWFG
+106 
-118 EGHGDMWSMLYERLA
+118 
-133 ALDVSSH
+133 
-140 AAVAP
+140 
-145 LHRLFA
+145 
-151 SPLSIDELLRHLE
+151 
-164 LVEADEQRQRQ
+164 
-175 MIQNGV
+175 MIQSGA

-201 ALNQLEQWQ
+201 ALNQLELWQ

-225 MIQPFDDALA
+225 MIQPFDEALA

-248 ENQQALDELSNEVN
+248 ENQQALDELSSEVN

-303 EANHDTIAASVQR
+303 EANHDTIAASVKR

-324 ERFARYWPSRVER
+324 ERFARYWPSRVEGSR
-337 SKDFIGHLE
+337 DLVGHLE

-353 AVDEL
+353 VVDEL

-375 YEHAGLVVGAWQQRV
+375 YEHAGLAVGAWQQRV
-390 FDDPLNALERMSAER
+390 FDDPLNALERMTAER

-423 SFIGNEEV
+423 SFIGDEEAGV
-431 GMRRHLL
+431 RRHLL
-438 ATEELEDDVLEEME
+438 TAEELEDDVLEEME

-472 LAGMRRSG
+472 LASMRRSG
-480 SLERETRTHDMS
+480 SLERETLTHDMS
-492 LRELDQHVAELMRN
+492 LRELEQHVAELMRS
-506 GGASIPKG
+506 GGASIPKSG
-514 ASSAAAKRIQ
+514 TSAGAKRIQ

-529 ELTALKRSGWV
+529 ELTALKRSGWA
-540 VDAWIELVN
+540 VDAWMESVS

-557 ELSEARS
+557 ELSEARP
-564 HVEHHEVLRRRLS
+564 HVEHHEILRRRLS
-577 ALPWERDIEL
+577 ALPWVRDIEL
-587 GLEVELHIKQPHR
+587 AMEVELYIKQPDR
-600 LNHLSRSIPSF
+600 LAQLSRSIPSF

-621 DATYRLHLWQPER
+621 DETYRLHLWQPER

-657 DEAHEAMLEAM
+657 DEAHEAMLESM
-668 DHESATD
+668 ELESQTHD
-675 VEEAE
+675 
-680 PVHNNTGRPIKS
+680 
-692 LEEERQHPDTKHLH
+692 EEEQI
-706 DDGVSDEE
+706 
-714 FFADDKWSVERW
+714 
-726 RWWRE
+726 RE
-731 REERAL
+731 NGE
-737 AKQEATTPPPIS
+737 KATMPTPA
-749 PLPPESVEEVVDVAQ
+749 EEVVEVAR
-764 PEEEGIEPEVG
+764 PEEEEDEVD
-775 APSASVAS
+775 ASSATVAK
-783 TESGVV
+783 TENVV
-789 EPMAQE
+789 VGPVAEE

-802 TQRALDALKE
+802 TQRALDALRE

-824 DVAQQGM
+824 EVTRQGM
-831 NALPEVRRGLAQHVN
+831 NALPEVRRGLAKHVN
-846 ITPRDVRVGR
+846 IAPRDVRVGR

-870 SDGERAR
+870 GDGERAR
-877 MLTELTQLI
+877 MLTELTQLV

-894 RRLEARHSGAKGDF
+894 RRLEARHSGARGDF

-934 DWPLPSELASLSDEI
+934 DWPLPSELAGLSDEI

>member
-1 MSGED
+1 MSGEE
-6 WTDDTEGGRIDS
+6 WASDTEGERIDS
-18 LVRFGFGR
+18 LARFGFNR
-26 ADIEAFLNEHE
+26 PDIEAFLNEHE
-37 GGQGERL
+37 GGQSERL
-44 TWLEERRET
+44 TWLEERRDT
-53 ASELEDRIAAFSQHS
+53 ASALEDRIAAFSQHS
-68 IPGFEALKPYR
+68 VSGFEALEPYKTR
-79 SQLSDPFT
+79 LNDPFT
-87 IEETYQ
+87 IEETFL
-93 EVERELRSLAPWE
+93 EVERELRTLAPWE
-106 PPLNREKEAWFG
+106 PPLNREKEAWFR
-118 EGHGDMWSMLYERLA
+118 EGHGGMWSMLYERLA

-175 MIQNGV
+175 MIQNGA
-181 DHLRGLGYALGETV
+181 DHLRGLGYALGETI

-210 GFHAKKELVR
+210 EFHAKKELIR

-248 ENQQALDELSNEVN
+248 ENQQALDELSSEVS
-262 EVAQTLEQRRQV
+262 EVAQTLEHRRQV
-274 FSDRIREWRQQGIV
+274 FSDRIREWRRQGIV

-303 EANHDTIAASVQR
+303 ESNHDTISASVKR

-324 ERFARYWPSRVER
+324 ERFARYWPSRVEG
-337 SKDFIGHLE
+337 SKDLVGHLE

-353 AVDEL
+353 VVDEL
-358 DALWKQL
+358 DAFWKQL

-375 YEHAGLVVGAWQQRV
+375 YEHAGLVVGPWQQRV

-405 HRWDRRVEIME
+405 HRWDRRLEIME

-423 SFIGNEEV
+423 SFIVEEEV

-438 ATEELEDDVLEEME
+438 AAEEVEDDVLEEME

-472 LAGMRRSG
+472 LASMRRSG
-480 SLERETRTHDMS
+480 SLEREVLTDDMT
-492 LRELDQHVAELMRN
+492 LRELEQHVAELMRT
-506 GGASIPKG
+506 GGASIPKR
-514 ASSAAAKRIQ
+514 ASSAAVARIR

-529 ELTALKRSGWV
+529 ELTALKRSGWA
-540 VDAWIELVN
+540 VDAWMELFN

-557 ELSEARS
+557 ELSEARP

-600 LNHLSRSIPSF
+600 LAHLSRSIPSF

-616 SRPVE
+616 SRQIE

-648 PVLQPVSAL
+648 AVLQPVSAL

-668 DHESATD
+668 GHDSTV
-675 VEEAE
+675 VEEE
-680 PVHNNTGRPIKS
+680 QVPEKDITPKDVQILQN
-692 LEEERQHPDTKHLH
+692 EEGHKNKHLH

-726 RWWRE
+726 AWWRE

-737 AKQEATTPPPIS
+737 AKRKATTPPLESTALTS
-749 PLPPESVEEVVDVAQ
+749 PDEKVVDIAQ
-764 PEEEGIEPEVG
+764 PEEEDEPEVD
-775 APSASVAS
+775 APSANVPS
-783 TESGVV
+783 TENVVV
-789 EPMAQE
+789 EPVAEE
-795 VISSDIA
+795 VISSDVA
-802 TQRALDALKE
+802 TQRALSALRE

-824 DVAQQGM
+824 EVAQHGM

-870 SDGERAR
+870 GDGERAR
-877 MLTELTQLI
+877 MLTELTQLV
-886 APLKRWMR
+886 APLRRWMR
-894 RRLEARHSGAKGDF
+894 RRLEARHSGARGDF

-934 DWPLPSELASLSDEI
+934 DWPLPSELAGLSDEI

>member
-6 WTDDTEGGRIDS
+6 WANDTEGGRINS
-18 LVRFGFGR
+18 LVRFGFDR

-37 GGQGERL
+37 GGQSERL
-44 TWLEERRET
+44 TWLEERRGT
-53 ASELEDRIAAFSQHS
+53 ASALEDRIAAFSQHS
-68 IPGFEALKPYR
+68 VSGFEALEPYKSR
-79 SQLSDPFT
+79 LSDPFT
-87 IEETYQ
+87 IEETFL
-93 EVERELRSLAPWE
+93 EVERDIRSLAPWE

-118 EGHGDMWSMLYERLA
+118 EGHGDMWSMLYKRLA

-145 LHRLFA
+145 LHRLFG

-164 LVEADEQRQRQ
+164 IVEADEQRQRQ
-175 MIQNGV
+175 MIQSGA
-181 DHLRGLGYALGETV
+181 DHLRGLGYALGGVV
-195 EQPLLE
+195 EKPLLE

-225 MIQPFDDALA
+225 MIQPFDEGLA

-248 ENQQALDELSNEVN
+248 ENQQALDELSNEVS

-303 EANHDTIAASVQR
+303 EANHDTIAASVKR

-324 ERFARYWPSRVER
+324 ERFARYWPSRVEG
-337 SKDFIGHLE
+337 SKDLVGHLE

-353 AVDEL
+353 VVDEM

-423 SFIGNEEV
+423 SFIEDEEV
-431 GMRRHLL
+431 RMRRHLL

-452 AYVVKINRRNERH
+452 TYVVKINRRNERH

-472 LAGMRRSG
+472 LATMRRLG
-480 SLERETRTHDMS
+480 SLQKETLTHDMS
-492 LRELDQHVAELMRN
+492 LRELDQHVAELMRS
-506 GGASIPKG
+506 GGASIPRG

-529 ELTALKRSGWV
+529 ELTALKRSGWA
-540 VDAWIELVN
+540 VDAWMELVN

-557 ELSEARS
+557 ELSEARP
-564 HVEHHEVLRRRLS
+564 HVEHHEILRRRLS

-587 GLEVELHIKQPHR
+587 GLEVELHIKQPDR
-600 LNHLSRSIPSF
+600 LPHLSRSIPSF

-616 SRPVE
+616 NRPVE

-668 DHESATD
+668 DHKPATGAEEVES
-675 VEEAE
+675 
-680 PVHNNTGRPIKS
+680 VHYN
-692 LEEERQHPDTKHLH
+692 KHLSSKEALE
-706 DDGVSDEE
+706 GEEVSPEH
-714 FFADDKWSVERW
+714 
-726 RWWRE
+726 
-731 REERAL
+731 
-737 AKQEATTPPPIS
+737 EATTPM
-749 PLPPESVEEVVDVAQ
+749 LESKESTSLVEEVVDVAQ
-764 PEEEGIEPEVG
+764 PEEEDIEAEVN
-775 APSASVAS
+775 APSVGVAS
-783 TESGVV
+783 TEIVVV
-789 EPMAQE
+789 EPLVEE
-795 VISSDIA
+795 VVSSDIA
-802 TQRALDALKE
+802 TQRALDALRE
-812 LIALLGLNGLAD
+812 LIALLGLNSLAD
-824 DVAQQGM
+824 EVAQQGL

-846 ITPRDVRVGR
+846 ITPRDVRVAR

-870 SDGERAR
+870 GDGERAR
-877 MLTELTQLI
+877 MLTELGELV

-894 RRLEARHSGAKGDF
+894 RRLEARHSGAKGNF

-928 VPLEKD
+928 VPLQKD
-934 DWPLPSELASLSDEI
+934 DWPLPSELAGLSDEI